1 MEDIKGLYYAK
12 FLNFVV
18 ERYKDDIKQAQAGHC
33 LKITGLAL
41 KELQKLIG
49 MLRPINPDVQVFILS
64 DELSGDDYICA
75 TKLIELRNAS
85 SKAILALIPVNSRT
99 SAEDSY
105 GDATFRNL
113 NVASLH
119 DAFYLNLQEEI
130 PDPFGDAGE
139 EA

>member
-1 MEDIKGLYYAK
+1 MEDIKGLYYDK

-18 ERYKDDIKQAQAGHC
+18 ESYKDDIKQAKAGHC

-49 MLRPINPDVQVFILS
+49 VLRPINPEVQVFILS
-64 DELSGDDYICA
+64 DDLSGDDYVCA

-85 SKAILALIPVNSRT
+85 SQAILALIPVNSRT

-105 GDATFRNL
+105 AQSYAAEDRN
-113 NVASLH
+113 
-119 DAFYLNLQEEI
+119 
-130 PDPFGDAGE
+130 
-139 EA
+139 